1 MKALVLLLSLPQIGV
16 SGSCPY
22 RAAEKHVHDPYSN
35 YGAAV
40 TITAN
45 GNLLLIGAP
54 SAWDNNMQKQYG
66 ALYTLDISTV
76 VDDGT
81 VPMTV
86 TAAANTYAGC
96 IAGKDENGNACVTK
110 QAGTVLCK
118 TVTKSDGTVV
128 NYGAAG
134 CTPTSSPPS
143 FWTSS
148 TAGTYTTSTLS
159 AYTNVA
165 PSSKGGVGVPTASTN
180 WLANTVQAAAQNA
193 YYGYPVTSTTNAKS
207 SITPATGWGS
217 STMPALGG
225 TAAAAAGTASGSVS
239 MASIATPSSVNI
251 LGTMLAGIGG
261 LLRTTL
267 GGAGTAAAAG
277 SGVASAMSR
286 GNTGLG
292 LPAGA
297 VIINLGVLNGGQSAG

>member
-1 MKALVLLLSLPQIGV
+1 
-16 SGSCPY
+16 
-22 RAAEKHVHDPYSN
+22 VHNDPYSN

-54 SAWDNNMQKQYG
+54 TAWDNNMQKQYG

-86 TAAANTYAGC
+86 TAATNTYAGC
-96 IAGKDENGNACVTK
+96 IAGKDANGNACVTK

-128 NYGAAG
+128 KYGAAG
-134 CTPTSSPPS
+134 CTPTASPPS

-159 AYTNVA
+159 AYTNVVS
-165 PSSKGGVGVPTASTN
+165 SSKGGVGVPTAGTN

-193 YYGYPVTSTTNAKS
+193 YYGYPVTSTVNAKT
-207 SITPATGWGS
+207 SITPATGWGT
-217 STMPALGG
+217 STSAALGG
-225 TAAAAAGTASGSVS
+225 TAAAAAGSASGTTSVAGFS
-239 MASIATPSSVNI
+239 TPS
-251 LGTMLAGIGG
+251 T
-261 LLRTTL
+261 LRRR
-267 GGAGTAAAAG
+267 
-277 SGVASAMSR
+277 S
-286 GNTGLG
+286 
-292 LPAGA
+292 
-297 VIINLGVLNGGQSAG
+297 IY

>member
-1 MKALVLLLSLPQIGV
+1 M

-22 RAAEKHVHDPYSN
+22 RAAEKHVHNDPYSN

-54 SAWDNNMQKQYG
+54 SAWDNMQKQYG
-66 ALYTLDISTV
+66 ALFTLDISTV

-96 IAGKDENGNACVTK
+96 IAGKDANGNACMTK

-128 NYGAAG
+128 KYGAAG
-134 CTPTSSPPS
+134 CTPTASPPS

-159 AYTNVA
+159 AYTNVT

-193 YYGYPVTSTTNAKS
+193 YYGYPVTSTVNAKS
-207 SITPATGWGS
+207 SITPATGWGT
-217 STMPALGG
+217 STSAALGG
-225 TAAAAAGTASGSVS
+225 TAAAAAGSASGTTS
-239 MASIATPSSVNI
+239 MAGFSTPSTINI
-251 LGTMLAGIGG
+251 LGTMLAGVGG
-261 LLRTTL
+261 LLRTAL
-267 GGAGTAAAAG
+267 SGVGTAAAAR
-277 SGVASAMSR
+277 SGMASAVGS
-286 GNTGLG
+286 TSLG

-297 VIINLGVLNGGQSAG
+297 VITNLGVLNGGQNTG